1 MTATEVDR
9 TPVQGELETDGDDM
23 YPDESRSLENLRHM
37 RLMALLRD
45 MIDTEGG
52 EKAAQALGVSY
63 RTVSRTIES
72 DRLTGRMSAVLERHL
87 LLGGGSAAAQQRKS
101 IKALEKRVGELEE
114 GLGSGLEELRGVFE
128 KGIEGLREEYAQGL
142 RQLERRLVKV
152 EVGRGDRDSTDE
164 IRDAVEKTAVKPAW
178 RPYRDLVTLE
188 PEPGEEQV
196 YGDATPLIVEWRKV
210 RTELLDAKDG
220 LSRAIAEE
228 RMRELEI
235 ELIGE
240 RELTLP
246 PRTYPWDGSDRRD
259 EVWRRTQGLERARVE
274 RSRAQI
280 RRWIRR
286 VLTLGLWRD

>member
-1 MTATEVDR
+1 MTATEVDK
-9 TPVQGELETDGDDM
+9 TPVRDELETDGTDM

-72 DRLTGRMSAVLERHL
+72 DRLTERMSAVLERHL

-114 GLGSGLEELRGVFE
+114 GLGSGLEELRGVIDS
-128 KGIEGLREEYAQGL
+128 GIEGLREERAQEM
-142 RQLERRLVKV
+142 RQLGRRLAKL
-152 EVGRGDRDSTDE
+152 EDGRGAQDSAEGPGDV
-164 IRDAVEKTAVKPAW
+164 AEKTAVKPAW

-196 YGDATPLIVEWRKV
+196 YGEATPLIVEWR
-210 RTELLDAKDG
+210 RARAEFLDAGDG

-259 EVWRRTQGLERARVE
+259 ELWRRTQALERARVE
-274 RSRAQI
+274 RAWAQI

>member
-1 MTATEVDR
+1 MTATRVDK
-9 TPVQGELETDGDDM
+9 TPVQDEPGPDGEDM

-45 MIDTEGG
+45 MIDAEGG

-142 RQLERRLVKV
+142 RQVERRLAKI
-152 EVGRGDRDSTDE
+152 EAGRGAQDSTDE

-188 PEPGEEQV
+188 PEPGEERV
-196 YGDATPLIVEWRKV
+196 YGDATPLIVEWRRV

-220 LSRAIAEE
+220 LSRAVAEE

-259 EVWRRTQGLERARVE
+259 EVWRRTQALERARVE

-286 VLTLGLWRD
+286 VLTLGRWRD

>member
-1 MTATEVDR
+1 MTATRVDK
-9 TPVQGELETDGDDM
+9 TPVQDEPGTDEEDL

-45 MIDTEGG
+45 MVDTEGG
-52 EKAAQALGVSY
+52 EKAAKALGVSY
-63 RTVSRTIES
+63 RTVSRTIET
-72 DRLTGRMSAVLERHL
+72 DRLTERMSAVLERHL
-87 LLGGGSAAAQQRKS
+87 LLGGGSAAAQQRERVE
-101 IKALEKRVGELEE
+101 ALEERVAGLE
-114 GLGSGLEELRGVFE
+114 EELRGRLKAV
-128 KGIEGLREEYAQGL
+128 EGGSEALREEQEKAL
-142 RQLERRLVKV
+142 RQLERQLARV
-152 EVGRGDRDSTDE
+152 EAGRGAQDSAEGT
-164 IRDAVEKTAVKPAW
+164 RDALEKPTVKPAW

-188 PEPGEEQV
+188 PGEEQV
-196 YGDATPLIVEWRKV
+196 YGEATPVIVEWRRV
-210 RTELLDAKDG
+210 RVEYLDAGDG

-246 PRTYPWDGSDRRD
+246 PRTYPWDDSDRRD
-259 EVWRRTQGLERARVE
+259 EVWRRTQALERARVE

-286 VLTLGLWRD
+286 VLTLRLWRD

>member
-1 MTATEVDR
+1 MTATKVDK
-9 TPVQGELETDGDDM
+9 TPVQVEPGPDGEDL

-45 MIDTEGG
+45 MIETEGG

-72 DRLTGRMSAVLERHL
+72 DRLTERMSAVLERHL

-101 IKALEKRVGELEE
+101 IKALENRVGELEE

-128 KGIEGLREEYAQGL
+128 KGIEGLREEHAQGL
-142 RQLERRLVKV
+142 RQLERRLAKV
-152 EVGRGDRDSTDE
+152 EDERGDRDSAVDSQ
-164 IRDAVEKTAVKPAW
+164 DAVDNPAVKPAW
-178 RPYRDLVTLE
+178 RPYRDLVTME

-210 RTELLDAKDG
+210 RAEFLDAKDG

-235 ELIGE
+235 ELIGGH
-240 RELTLP
+240 ELTLP

-259 EVWRRTQGLERARVE
+259 EVWRRTQALERARVE

-280 RRWIRR
+280 RSWIRR
-286 VLTLGLWRD
+286 VLTLGRWRD

>member
-1 MTATEVDR
+1 MTATRVDK
-9 TPVQGELETDGDDM
+9 TPVQGEPETDGDDM

-45 MIDTEGG
+45 MIDAESG
-52 EKAAQALGVSY
+52 EKAAKALGVSY

-87 LLGGGSAAAQQRKS
+87 LLGGGSAAAQQQKS
-101 IKALEKRVGELEE
+101 IKALENRVGELEE
-114 GLGSGLEELRGVFE
+114 GLGSGLEELRGVIE

-142 RQLERRLVKV
+142 RQLERRLANV
-152 EVGRGDRDSTDE
+152 EDGRGTQDSADE
-164 IRDAVEKTAVKPAW
+164 TRDAVEKTAVKPAW
-178 RPYRDLVTLE
+178 RPYRDLVTME

-210 RTELLDAKDG
+210 RAEFLDAKEG
-220 LSRAIAEE
+220 LGRAIAEE

-259 EVWRRTQGLERARVE
+259 EVWRRTKALERARVE

-280 RRWIRR
+280 RSWIRR
-286 VLTLGLWRD
+286 VLTLGRWRD

>member
-1 MTATEVDR
+1 MTATKVDK
-9 TPVQGELETDGDDM
+9 TPVQVEPGPDGEDL

-45 MIDTEGG
+45 MIEAEGG
-52 EKAAQALGVSY
+52 ERAAQALGVSY
-63 RTVSRTIES
+63 RTVARTIES
-72 DRLTGRMSAVLERHL
+72 DRLTERMSAVLERHL
-87 LLGGGSAAAQQRKS
+87 LLGGGSAAAQQRTR
-101 IKALEKRVGELEE
+101 IEALEEQAEALEE
-114 GLGSGLEELRGVFE
+114 KLGSGLEDLRGLIE

-142 RQLERRLVKV
+142 RQLERRLAKV
-152 EVGRGDRDSTDE
+152 EDERGDRDLAVDSQ
-164 IRDAVEKTAVKPAW
+164 DAVDNPAVKPAW
-178 RPYRDLVTLE
+178 RPYRDLVTME

-196 YGDATPLIVEWRKV
+196 YGDATPLIVEWRRV

-220 LSRAIAEE
+220 LSRAVAEV

-259 EVWRRTQGLERARVE
+259 EVWRRTQALERARVE

>member
-1 MTATEVDR
+1 MRD
-9 TPVQGELETDGDDM
+9 ELETDGTDM

-45 MIDTEGG
+45 MIDAEGG

-72 DRLTGRMSAVLERHL
+72 DRLTERMSAVLERYL

-101 IKALEKRVGELEE
+101 IKALEERVDALEE
-114 GLGSGLEELRGVFE
+114 NLGSGLEELRGVFE
-128 KGIEGLREEYAQGL
+128 KGIEGLRDEQAQGL
-142 RQLERRLVKV
+142 RQLERRLAKV
-152 EVGRGDRDSTDE
+152 EDERGDRDSAVDSQ
-164 IRDAVEKTAVKPAW
+164 DAVDNPEVKPAW

-210 RTELLDAKDG
+210 RAEYLDAGDG

-235 ELIGE
+235 ELIGG

-259 EVWRRTQGLERARVE
+259 EVWRRTQALERARVE
-274 RSRAQI
+274 RARAQI

>member
-1 MTATEVDR
+1 MTATRVDK
-9 TPVQGELETDGDDM
+9 TPVQDEPEADGTDM

-45 MIDTEGG
+45 MVDTEGG
-52 EKAAQALGVSY
+52 ERAAEALGVSY

-72 DRLTGRMSAVLERHL
+72 DRLTKRMMAALERHL

-114 GLGSGLEELRGVFE
+114 GLGSGLEELRGVIDS
-128 KGIEGLREEYAQGL
+128 GIEGLREERAQEM
-142 RQLERRLVKV
+142 RQLGRRLVKV
-152 EVGRGDRDSTDE
+152 EDERGDRDSTE
-164 IRDAVEKTAVKPAW
+164 GSGDAVEKSTVKPAW

-196 YGDATPLIVEWRKV
+196 YGEATPLIVEWRRV
-210 RTELLDAKDG
+210 RVEFLDAGDG

-259 EVWRRTQGLERARVE
+259 EVWRRTQALERARVE

-280 RRWIRR
+280 RRWTRR

>member
-1 MTATEVDR
+1 MTATRVDK
-9 TPVQGELETDGDDM
+9 TPVQGEPGTDEEDM

-45 MIDTEGG
+45 MVDTEGG
-52 EKAAQALGVSY
+52 EKTAKALGVSY

-72 DRLTGRMSAVLERHL
+72 DRLTKRMMAALERHL

-114 GLGSGLEELRGVFE
+114 GLGSGLEELRGVIDS
-128 KGIEGLREEYAQGL
+128 GIEGLREERAQEM
-142 RQLERRLVKV
+142 RQLGRRLAKI
-152 EVGRGDRDSTDE
+152 EAGRGDRDSADE
-164 IRDAVEKTAVKPAW
+164 IRDAVEKSTVKPAW

-196 YGDATPLIVEWRKV
+196 YGDATPLIVEWRMA
-210 RTELLDAKDG
+210 RAEYLDAEDG
-220 LSRAIAEE
+220 LSRAIAKE

-235 ELIGE
+235 ELIGG

-259 EVWRRTQGLERARVE
+259 EVWRRTQALERARVE
-274 RSRAQI
+274 RTRAQI

>member
-1 MTATEVDR
+1 MSATEVDR
-9 TPVQGELETDGDDM
+9 TPVQDEPGTDGEEL
-23 YPDESRSLENLRHM
+23 YPDESRSLENMRLM

-45 MIDTEGG
+45 MIDAEGG

-72 DRLTGRMSAVLERHL
+72 DRLTERMSAVLERHL
-87 LLGGGSAAAQQRKS
+87 LLGGGSAAAQQQKS

-128 KGIEGLREEYAQGL
+128 KGIEGLREEYAQGM
-142 RQLERRLVKV
+142 RQLERRLAKV
-152 EVGRGDRDSTDE
+152 EGERGAQESAEGTQDTLDNP
-164 IRDAVEKTAVKPAW
+164 VVKPAW

-196 YGDATPLIVEWRKV
+196 YGEATPLIVEWRMA
-210 RTELLDAKDG
+210 RAEYLDAGDG
-220 LSRAIAEE
+220 LSRAIAKE
-228 RMRELEI
+228 RMLELEI

-259 EVWRRTQGLERARVE
+259 EVWRRTQALERARVE
-274 RSRAQI
+274 RARAQI

>member
-1 MTATEVDR
+1 MTATKVDK
-9 TPVQGELETDGDDM
+9 TPVQDEAETDGDDM

-45 MIDTEGG
+45 MIDADGG

-87 LLGGGSAAAQQRKS
+87 LLGGGSAAAQQQKS

-114 GLGSGLEELRGVFE
+114 GLGSGLEELRGVIE
-128 KGIEGLREEYAQGL
+128 KGIEGLREEHAQGL

-152 EVGRGDRDSTDE
+152 EDGRGDRDSTE
-164 IRDAVEKTAVKPAW
+164 RSRDAVEKTAVKPAW
-178 RPYRDLVTLE
+178 RPYRDLVTIE

-196 YGDATPLIVEWRKV
+196 YGEATPLIVEWRKV
-210 RTELLDAKDG
+210 RTEFLDAKDG

-235 ELIGE
+235 ELIGGH
-240 RELTLP
+240 ELTLP

-259 EVWRRTQGLERARVE
+259 EVWRRTQALERARVE
-274 RSRAQI
+274 RARAQI

-286 VLTLGLWRD
+286 VLTLGRWRN

>member
-1 MTATEVDR
+1 MTATEVDK
-9 TPVQGELETDGDDM
+9 TPVQGEPETDGDDM

-45 MIDTEGG
+45 MIDAEGG

-87 LLGGGSAAAQQRKS
+87 LLGGGSAAAQQRKG

-114 GLGSGLEELRGVFE
+114 GLGSGLEDLRGVIE
-128 KGIEGLREEYAQGL
+128 KGIEGLREEHAQGL

-152 EVGRGDRDSTDE
+152 EAGRGTQDSTDE
-164 IRDAVEKTAVKPAW
+164 TQDGVEKTAVKPAW

-196 YGDATPLIVEWRKV
+196 YGEATPLIVEWRRV
-210 RTELLDAKDG
+210 RTEFLDAGDG

-259 EVWRRTQGLERARVE
+259 EVWRRTQALERARVE
-274 RSRAQI
+274 RARAQI

>member
-1 MTATEVDR
+1 MTATEADNMS
-9 TPVQGELETDGDDM
+9 VQDEPETDGTDM

-52 EKAAQALGVSY
+52 EKTAKALGVSY

-72 DRLTGRMSAVLERHL
+72 DRLTKRMSAVLERHL
-87 LLGGGSAAAQQRKS
+87 LLGGGSAAAQQRKN

-114 GLGSGLEELRGVFE
+114 GLGSGLEELRGVIDS
-128 KGIEGLREEYAQGL
+128 GIEGLREERAQEM
-142 RQLERRLVKV
+142 RQLGRRLAKL
-152 EVGRGDRDSTDE
+152 EDGRGTQDSAEGPGDV
-164 IRDAVEKTAVKPAW
+164 AEKTAVKPAW

-196 YGDATPLIVEWRKV
+196 YGEATPLIVEWRRV
-210 RTELLDAKDG
+210 RVEFLDAGDG
-220 LSRAIAEE
+220 LSRAVAEE

-235 ELIGE
+235 ELIGG

-259 EVWRRTQGLERARVE
+259 EVWRRTQALERARVE
-274 RSRAQI
+274 RARAQI

-286 VLTLGLWRD
+286 VLTLGRWRN

>member
-1 MTATEVDR
+1 MDK
-9 TPVQGELETDGDDM
+9 TPVQVEPGPDGEEL
-23 YPDESRSLENLRHM
+23 YSDESRSLENLRHM

-45 MIDTEGG
+45 MIDAEGG

-128 KGIEGLREEYAQGL
+128 KGIEGLREEQAQGI

-152 EVGRGDRDSTDE
+152 EDERGDRDSAVDSQ
-164 IRDAVEKTAVKPAW
+164 DAVDNPAVKPAW

-210 RTELLDAKDG
+210 RAEFLDAKDG
-220 LSRAIAEE
+220 LGWAVAEE

-235 ELIGE
+235 ELIGG

-259 EVWRRTQGLERARVE
+259 EVWRRTKALERARVE
-274 RSRAQI
+274 RARAQI
-280 RRWIRR
+280 RSWIRR
-286 VLTLGLWRD
+286 VLTLGRWRN

>member
-1 MTATEVDR
+1 MTATEVDK
-9 TPVQGELETDGDDM
+9 TPVQDELETDGTDM

-72 DRLTGRMSAVLERHL
+72 DRLTERMSAVLERHL

-114 GLGSGLEELRGVFE
+114 GLGSGLEELRGVIDS
-128 KGIEGLREEYAQGL
+128 GIEGLREERAQEM
-142 RQLERRLVKV
+142 RQLGRRLAKL
-152 EVGRGDRDSTDE
+152 EDGRGAQDSAEGPGDV
-164 IRDAVEKTAVKPAW
+164 AEKTAVKPAW

-188 PEPGEEQV
+188 PEPGEERV
-196 YGDATPLIVEWRKV
+196 YGEATPLIVEWRRV
-210 RTELLDAKDG
+210 RVEFLDAGDG

-259 EVWRRTQGLERARVE
+259 EVWRRTQALERARVE
-274 RSRAQI
+274 RARAQI
-280 RRWIRR
+280 RRWLRR
-286 VLTLGLWRD
+286 VLTLGLWRN

>member
-1 MTATEVDR
+1 MTATRVDK
-9 TPVQGELETDGDDM
+9 TPVQVEPGPDGDVL

-45 MIDTEGG
+45 MIDAEGG

-87 LLGGGSAAAQQRKS
+87 LLGGSSAAAQQQKS

-128 KGIEGLREEYAQGL
+128 KGIAGLRDEQAQGL
-142 RQLERRLVKV
+142 RQLERRLAKV
-152 EVGRGDRDSTDE
+152 EDGRGTQDSADE
-164 IRDAVEKTAVKPAW
+164 TRDAVEKTAVKPAW
-178 RPYRDLVTLE
+178 RPYRDLVTME

-210 RTELLDAKDG
+210 RAELLDAKDG
-220 LSRAIAEE
+220 LSRAVAEE

-259 EVWRRTQGLERARVE
+259 EVWRRTQALERARVE

-286 VLTLGLWRD
+286 VLTLGRWQN

>member
-1 MTATEVDR
+1 MTATRVDK
-9 TPVQGELETDGDDM
+9 TPVQGEPGPDGDDM
-23 YPDESRSLENLRHM
+23 YPDESRSLENLRNM

-45 MIDTEGG
+45 MIDGEGG

-87 LLGGGSAAAQQRKS
+87 LLGGGSAAAQQQKS
-101 IKALEKRVGELEE
+101 IKALEKRLGELEE
-114 GLGSGLEELRGVFE
+114 GLGSGLEDLRGVIE
-128 KGIEGLREEYAQGL
+128 KGIEGLREEHAQGL
-142 RQLERRLVKV
+142 RQLERRLAKV
-152 EVGRGDRDSTDE
+152 EDGRGAQDSTDE

-188 PEPGEEQV
+188 PEPCEEQV
-196 YGDATPLIVEWRKV
+196 YGEATPLIVEWRKV
-210 RTELLDAKDG
+210 RTEFLDAKDG
-220 LSRAIAEE
+220 LSRAVAEE
-228 RMRELEI
+228 RMRALEI

-259 EVWRRTQGLERARVE
+259 EVWRRTQALERARVE
-274 RSRAQI
+274 RARAQI

>member
-1 MTATEVDR
+1 MTATEADN
-9 TPVQGELETDGDDM
+9 TPVQDEPETDGTDM

-45 MIDTEGG
+45 MIDAEGG
-52 EKAAQALGVSY
+52 EKAAKALGVSY

-72 DRLTGRMSAVLERHL
+72 DRLTERMSAVLERHL

-101 IKALEKRVGELEE
+101 IKALEKRVAGLE
-114 GLGSGLEELRGVFE
+114 EELRGRLKAV
-128 KGIEGLREEYAQGL
+128 EGGSEAVREEQGKTL
-142 RQLERRLVKV
+142 RQLERRLARV
-152 EVGRGDRDSTDE
+152 EAGRGAQDSTAE
-164 IRDAVEKTAVKPAW
+164 IRDGVEKTAVKPAW

-196 YGDATPLIVEWRKV
+196 YGEATPLIVEWRMV
-210 RTELLDAKDG
+210 RAEFLDAGDG

-228 RMRELEI
+228 RMLELEI

-259 EVWRRTQGLERARVE
+259 EVWRRTQALERAQVERARV
-274 RSRAQI
+274 QI

-286 VLTLGLWRD
+286 VLTLGLWRN

>member
-1 MTATEVDR
+1 MTATGADR
-9 TPVQGELETDGDDM
+9 TPVQVEQGPDGDDL

-45 MIDTEGG
+45 MIDAEGG

-87 LLGGGSAAAQQRKS
+87 LLGGGSAAAQQRAR
-101 IKALEKRVGELEE
+101 IEALEEQVEALEE

-128 KGIEGLREEYAQGL
+128 KGIEGLREEHAQGM
-142 RQLERRLVKV
+142 RQLERRLAKV
-152 EVGRGDRDSTDE
+152 EDERGDRDSAEGSGDV
-164 IRDAVEKTAVKPAW
+164 VEKTAVKPAW

-196 YGDATPLIVEWRKV
+196 YGDATPLIVEWRRV
-210 RTELLDAKDG
+210 RAEFLDAGAG

-259 EVWRRTQGLERARVE
+259 EVWRRTQALERARVE
-274 RSRAQI
+274 RARAQV

-286 VLTLGLWRD
+286 VLTLGRWRN

>member
-1 MTATEVDR
+1 MTATRVDK
-9 TPVQGELETDGDDM
+9 TPGQDEPETDGADM

-45 MIDTEGG
+45 MIDAEGG

-72 DRLTGRMSAVLERHL
+72 DRMTERMSAVLERHL

-101 IKALEKRVGELEE
+101 IKALEKRMGELEE
-114 GLGSGLEELRGVFE
+114 GLGSGLEDLRGVIDS
-128 KGIEGLREEYAQGL
+128 GIAGLREERAEAVV
-142 RQLERRLVKV
+142 RLERRLERV
-152 EVGRGDRDSTDE
+152 EAEHGVDG
-164 IRDAVEKTAVKPAW
+164 VEEANPSDVEKPAW
-178 RPYRDLVTLE
+178 RPYRDLVTPE

-196 YGDATPLIVEWRKV
+196 YGDATPLIVEWRKA
-210 RTELLDAKDG
+210 RAEFLDAGDG

-259 EVWRRTQGLERARVE
+259 EVWRRTQALERAQVE
-274 RSRAQI
+274 RARAQI

-286 VLTLGLWRD
+286 VLTLWLWRD

>member
-1 MTATEVDR
+1 MTATRVDK
-9 TPVQGELETDGDDM
+9 TPVQDEPGPDGEEL

-45 MIDTEGG
+45 MVDTEGG
-52 EKAAQALGVSY
+52 EKAAKALGVSY

-72 DRLTGRMSAVLERHL
+72 DRLTERMSAVLERHL
-87 LLGGGSAAAQQRKS
+87 LLGGGSAAAQQRKG

-114 GLGSGLEELRGVFE
+114 GLGIGLEELRGVFE
-128 KGIEGLREEYAQGL
+128 QGIEGLRDEQAQGL
-142 RQLERRLVKV
+142 RQLERRLAKI
-152 EVGRGDRDSTDE
+152 EAGRGAQDSADE
-164 IRDAVEKTAVKPAW
+164 TRDAVEKTAVKPAW
-178 RPYRDLVTLE
+178 RPYRDLVTME

-210 RTELLDAKDG
+210 RAEYLDAGDG
-220 LSRAIAEE
+220 LSRAIAKE

-246 PRTYPWDGSDRRD
+246 PRTYPWDSSDRRD
-259 EVWRRTQGLERARVE
+259 ELWRRTQALERARVE
-274 RSRAQI
+274 RARAQI
-280 RRWIRR
+280 RRWTRR
-286 VLTLGLWRD
+286 VLTLGLWRN

>member
-9 TPVQGELETDGDDM
+9 TPVQGEPETDGDDM

-72 DRLTGRMSAVLERHL
+72 DRLTERMSAVLERYL

-101 IKALEKRVGELEE
+101 IKALEERVDALEE
-114 GLGSGLEELRGVFE
+114 NLGSGLEELRGVFE
-128 KGIEGLREEYAQGL
+128 KGIEGLRDEQAQGL
-142 RQLERRLVKV
+142 RQLERRLAKV
-152 EVGRGDRDSTDE
+152 EDERGDRDSAVDSQ
-164 IRDAVEKTAVKPAW
+164 DAVDNPEVKPAW

-210 RTELLDAKDG
+210 RAEYLDAGDG

-235 ELIGE
+235 ELIGG

-259 EVWRRTQGLERARVE
+259 EVWRRTQALERARVE
-274 RSRAQI
+274 RARAQI

>member
-1 MTATEVDR
+1 MTATKVDK
-9 TPVQGELETDGDDM
+9 TPVQGEPETDGDDM

-87 LLGGGSAAAQQRKS
+87 LLGGGSAAAQQRTR
-101 IKALEKRVGELEE
+101 IEALEEQAEALEE
-114 GLGSGLEELRGVFE
+114 KLGSGLEDLRGVFE

-142 RQLERRLVKV
+142 RQLERRLTKV
-152 EVGRGDRDSTDE
+152 EDGRGTQDSADE
-164 IRDAVEKTAVKPAW
+164 TRDAVEKTAVKPAW

-210 RTELLDAKDG
+210 RAEFLDAGDG
-220 LSRAIAEE
+220 LSRAVAEE

-235 ELIGE
+235 ELIGG

-259 EVWRRTQGLERARVE
+259 EVWRRTQALERARVE
-274 RSRAQI
+274 RARAQI
-280 RRWIRR
+280 KRWIRR
-286 VLTLGLWRD
+286 VLTLGRWRN